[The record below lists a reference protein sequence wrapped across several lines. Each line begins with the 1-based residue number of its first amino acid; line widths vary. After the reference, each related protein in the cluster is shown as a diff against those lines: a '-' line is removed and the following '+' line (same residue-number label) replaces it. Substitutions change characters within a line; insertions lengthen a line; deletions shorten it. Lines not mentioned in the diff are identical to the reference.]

1 MIEENENQKEEINE
15 NENEEEQYNSNEE
28 NNNNNDD
35 ELKKKLEDFKK
46 KEIEYLETI
55 KELEEQIENEKQ
67 KNELLQNPEQEIS
80 QIKLETSEIEKQIN
94 NLYTDNSNQREKLEK
109 LSKKVDERLL
119 KLSFKK
125 ISNKVKSQRLEDIK
139 NKNKIEGSNDLT
151 IQEKQLNNI
160 NQLIEIF
167 KNDNKELKKKCE
179 CIGNLNGRFKL
190 IDKNKKYKILIEQLN
205 NEIKQKK
212 KLLKEHSKCDKKKEF
227 YNKNLVSL
235 KDELDE
241 VKIKKI
247 I

>member
-1 MIEENENQKEEINE
+1 MTEGSENQKEDIDYH
-15 NENEEEQYNSNEE
+15 ENEEEQNDFNEE
-28 NNNNNDD
+28 NNNN
-35 ELKKKLEDFKK
+35 EEEEIKRIKHDFTI
-46 KEIEYLETI
+46 KEKEYLNTI

-94 NLYTDNSNQREKLEK
+94 NLYSDNSNQREKLEK

-151 IQEKQLNNI
+151 VQEKQLNNI

-167 KNDNKELKKKCE
+167 KNDNKELKKKM
-179 CIGNLNGRFKL
+179 
-190 IDKNKKYKILIEQLN
+190 
-205 NEIKQKK
+205 
-212 KLLKEHSKCDKKKEF
+212 
-227 YNKNLVSL
+227 
-235 KDELDE
+235 
-241 VKIKKI
+241 
-247 I
+247 